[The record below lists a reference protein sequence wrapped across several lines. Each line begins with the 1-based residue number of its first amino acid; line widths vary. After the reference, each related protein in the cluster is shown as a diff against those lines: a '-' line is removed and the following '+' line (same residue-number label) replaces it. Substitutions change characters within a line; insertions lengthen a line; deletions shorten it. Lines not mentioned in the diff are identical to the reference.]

1 MNNQDLAR
9 SLTQLYWL
17 TGGYAAIG
25 FVSYF
30 SVVDTR
36 EATGFLL
43 GALLSLGN
51 LWLFAWVTRTIT
63 PGRKSSKQWA
73 MGLYLIRL
81 LLLFFIAYV
90 IVKLLGVSPL
100 AVILGLLASAAAV
113 LTFLAAEIIQTLL
126 RKKTTR

>member
-1 MNNQDLAR
+1 MNDRDLTR
-9 SLTQLYWL
+9 SLVWLYRL
-17 TGGYAAIG
+17 TGLYAAIG

-30 SVVDTR
+30 SVVDAR
-36 EATGFLL
+36 EAGGFLL

-51 LWLFAWVTRTIT
+51 LWLFAWMARAIT
-63 PGRKSSKQWA
+63 PGGKPRKQWA

-81 LLLFFIAYV
+81 LLLFVLAYV

-100 AVILGLLASAAAV
+100 AVILGLLVSAAAV

-126 RKKTTR
+126 RKQTTR